1 MAGRRSGGTPAQPL
15 NRRLGAY
22 SLPGLLTLAT
32 AAGSSPSVRHRL
44 VSVSH
49 LISRSLALSGHGAKT
64 VTPEL
69 LPSFL
74 DAARRDNPEIAGLE
88 DYLPVDSRMPV
99 VARRGDGLV
108 RLCPGMAD
116 RPVAAVVRT
125 DLVADAI
132 DEFLLPQFGF
142 GVRDYVDVGL
152 SYADHAIRV
161 MEPSWPDDD
170 VTGLDSA
177 PVIVDAEYEAAANLI
192 SIPLPSSLTISGRRA
207 KALRFATLPAS
218 SVPYDVGSFDAPFG
232 PFLAVAL
239 PKATWQGLPPRGA
252 PTGYGSWWLPLGFI
266 PTALQCGVDALAAVA
281 AADDRST
288 ARFMQLAADRAR
300 RALRRFGHLSGP
312 PDLAGPAVSL
322 DNVVQWVCMLTDSK
336 AVLVQL
342 MARLKADALPL
353 DEEPAAVRLCRQA
366 RGSDHAIEVPMP
378 LGVLTLDPRTEIV
391 PLLVIATPGHVVAP
405 QAPGRAAM
413 SLDDLAWA
421 AETADA
427 QSDLF
432 MFCRDLASP
441 DRPPIF
447 GWEAINLWETWRRN
461 GKSFSRGAASVDR
474 ILIEPHQGDLEWWRA
489 SVLVPL
495 EEALLAAGLPPASS
509 FDGVEPTRGGPWRL
523 DAWHKSPVRGS
534 EIWRHPRPGYATWL
548 MHLSG
553 VPVAARVDR
562 SMEPEDH
569 ARFLRGVA
577 SSLVSC
583 LDQARATWEAVHAD
597 TGVSGYNIGI
607 EPASADA
614 PALAVRE
621 VTVPPGPVRAS
632 LLVNVEALAAAA
644 AADIRAVPTA
654 LADAI
659 SDLIWQAGLA
669 EDATR
674 LIREAW
680 EVHGTGIAVARV
692 GEPGSHMRGKLT
704 PPVPLDAAF
713 VSAASKEI
721 AARVRAAGVQVGI
734 HSGAEAKALAN
745 DVLAP
750 AALSLL
756 RERLALYDVEALIRI
771 GMAQAERAAA
781 IRFRDIGSLVQTA
794 RLSPDWDVAAHTAD
808 VRSENSW
815 IVKCIEVLVEL
826 ALRDQPA
833 GREALDAVAWSGL
846 LAAAHAY
853 LEATSRSEAVHH
865 QVRPTA
871 IEISELH
878 EIDAVP
884 DAEVTAASSGSAG
897 TRVYDLDISAFHRAR
912 AEYDIAEAHTRE
924 GAREDTAA
932 ALADIPAPIDVA
944 LKESVGASGSDIINV
959 LLGLASWAFSESDS
973 GPVIADV
980 NTVHQVLGGMPPVA
994 GQPDAEDRIRSAVSL
1009 LTSRPE
1015 NLSAADWRP
1024 WHASTRRYRL
1034 LAQPLAVLPDDS
1046 IVIAPCYCARSAT
1059 VYDRYLTQGKLPWS
1073 EEPPPALRKAL
1084 AAWREQRN
1092 SQLEKDVAFTLE
1104 ALGFSCMTRISKPRQ
1119 LGVPSLAGEV
1129 DVVAGRTGSP
1139 VIWLIE
1145 VKDPTDVFAVP
1156 EIRRHLDRFYVTR
1169 GKEKAY
1175 TEQLA
1180 AKYEDLRAHADV
1192 LAATLKL
1199 QAVTG
1204 VPYEIRPIFVT
1215 RRPVPAAF
1223 VNGHVPFVT
1232 LQDLASTLIALEQ
1245 DGIGNQ

>member
-1 MAGRRSGGTPAQPL
+1 MKAVA
-15 NRRLGAY
+15 
-22 SLPGLLTLAT
+22 PGF
-32 AAGSSPSVRHRL
+32 
-44 VSVSH
+44 
-49 LISRSLALSGHGAKT
+49 
-64 VTPEL
+64 

-74 DAARRDNPEIAGLE
+74 DAARRDNLEIAGLE
-88 DYLPVDSRMPV
+88 DFLPVDSKMPV
-99 VARRGDGLV
+99 VARRRDGLV
-108 RLCPGMAD
+108 RLFPGLAD

-125 DLVADAI
+125 DLVADAV

-161 MEPSWPDDD
+161 MEPSWPDDE

-177 PVIVDAEYEAAANLI
+177 PVIADAEYEAAASLI
-192 SIPLPSSLTISGRRA
+192 SLPLPSSLTISERRA

-218 SVPYDVGSFDAPFG
+218 SVPCDVGSFDAPFG
-232 PFLAVAL
+232 PFLAVGL
-239 PKATWQGLPPRGA
+239 PQATWPGLPPRGA

-266 PTALQCGVDALAAVA
+266 PTALQSGVDALAAVA

-288 ARFMQLAADRAR
+288 ARFMQLAAERAR
-300 RALRRFGHLSGP
+300 RALWRFGHLSGP
-312 PDLAGPAVSL
+312 PGLAGPAVSL
-322 DNVVQWVCMLTDSK
+322 DNVVQWVCMLTESK

-342 MARLKADALPL
+342 MARLEAGALPL

-366 RGSDHAIEVPMP
+366 RGSDYAIEVPMP
-378 LGVLTLDPRTEIV
+378 LGVLTLHPRTEIV

-405 QAPGRAAM
+405 QAPGMAAM

-421 AETADA
+421 AQTADA

-432 MFCRDLASP
+432 MFCRDLAST
-441 DRPPIF
+441 DRPPIY
-447 GWEAINLWETWRRN
+447 GWEAINLWETWWRN
-461 GKSFSRGAASVDR
+461 GKSFSRGADSADF
-474 ILIEPHQGDLEWWRA
+474 ILIEPHQGDLEWHRA
-489 SVLVPL
+489 SALVQL
-495 EEALLAAGLPPASS
+495 ERALLATGLPPASS
-509 FDGVEPTRGGPWRL
+509 FDDVEPTRGGSWRL
-523 DAWHKSPVRGS
+523 DAWHKSPARGS
-534 EIWRHPRPGYATWL
+534 EIWQHPRPGYATWL
-548 MHLSG
+548 IHLSG
-553 VPVAARVDR
+553 VPVAARVDGA
-562 SMEPEDH
+562 MEPEDH

-597 TGVSGYNIGI
+597 TGVTGYNIGI
-607 EPASADA
+607 ESASADA
-614 PALAVRE
+614 PALAVRY
-621 VTVPPGPVRAS
+621 VTASSGPVQAS
-632 LLVNVEALAAAA
+632 LLVNMEALAAAA
-644 AADIRAVPTA
+644 AVDIRAISTA
-654 LADAI
+654 LGDAI
-659 SDLIWQAGLA
+659 SDLTRQAGLA
-669 EDATR
+669 EEATR
-674 LIREAW
+674 LVREVW
-680 EVHGTGIAVARV
+680 EVHGTGIAVTLV
-692 GEPGSHMRGKLT
+692 GEPGSRMRDELT

-721 AARVRAAGVQVGI
+721 ATRVRAAGVQVGI

-756 RERLALYDVEALIRI
+756 RERLALYDAEALIRM
-771 GMAQAERAAA
+771 GMVQAERAAS
-781 IRFRDIGSLVQTA
+781 IRFRDVGSLVQTA
-794 RLSPDWDVAAHTAD
+794 RLSPDWDVAAQTAD
-808 VRSENSW
+808 VRSENHW

-833 GREALDAVAWSGL
+833 GREALDAVTWSSL

-871 IEISELH
+871 IKISEFY
-878 EIDAVP
+878 EINAVP
-884 DAEVTAASSGSAG
+884 DAEVTAASPGSAG
-897 TRVYDLDISAFHRAR
+897 TRVYDLDTSAFHRAR

-924 GAREDTAA
+924 AAPDVTGAAVTG
-932 ALADIPAPIDVA
+932 IPAPIDEA
-944 LKESVGASGSDIINV
+944 LKESLGASGSDIINV
-959 LLGLASWAFSESDS
+959 LLGLASWALSESDS
-973 GPVIADV
+973 SPVIADV
-980 NTVHQVLGGMPPVA
+980 STVHQVLGGMPLGI
-994 GQPDAEDRIRSAVSL
+994 GQPDAEDRIRLAVSL
-1009 LTSRPE
+1009 LTSRQE

-1034 LAQPLAVLPDDS
+1034 LTQPLAVLSDDS
-1046 IVIAPCYCARSAT
+1046 IVIAPSYCARSAT

-1104 ALGFSCMTRISKPRQ
+1104 ALGYNCMTRISKSRQ

-1129 DVVAGRTGSP
+1129 DVVAGRAGSP

-1156 EIRRHLDRFYVTR
+1156 EIRRHLDRFYVTHE
-1169 GKEKAY
+1169 KEKAY

-1180 AKYEDLRAHADV
+1180 RKYEDLRAYADV

-1199 QAVTG
+1199 RAATKL
-1204 VPYEIRPIFVT
+1204 PYEIRPIFVT

-1223 VNGHVPFVT
+1223 VNGRVSFAT
-1232 LQDLASTLIALEQ
+1232 LQDLARTLIALEQ
-1245 DGIGNQ
+1245 GKIGNQ